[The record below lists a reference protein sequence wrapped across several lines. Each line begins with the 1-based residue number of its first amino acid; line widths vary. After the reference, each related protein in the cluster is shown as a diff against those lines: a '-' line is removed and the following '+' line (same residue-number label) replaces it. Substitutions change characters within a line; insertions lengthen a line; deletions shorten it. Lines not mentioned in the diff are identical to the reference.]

1 MSRHREALRETIERF
16 KLVQAELSRKTEQL
30 EKQGKGKKVATD
42 SLNRYLKGKKDLYSE
57 ALETL
62 ENALDDVPRAFYFA
76 LLAARTKLGVR
87 DEGREV

>member
-16 KLVQAELSRKTEQL
+16 KLVQAELSRKTEEL
-30 EKQGKGKKVATD
+30 EKAGKGKKVATD

-76 LLAARTKLGVR
+76 LLAARATMSASEHKR
-87 DEGREV
+87 A